1 MPSPMRV
8 DASDDALD
16 TLFQPFADGVLS
28 WPDEGGALFLRARDG
43 VGLRQRPRPGL
54 VCEQDYKPAIDA
66 LHRGGLDTVD
76 LDSMPADRRYPLV
89 LVLPPRQRDEARALY
104 AQALARTAPGGRV
117 VACLSNDE
125 GARSGEDDLGRIAG
139 KVGSL
144 SKRKCRVFWTAPLD
158 GPADPALAAAWAGG
172 DRPREIL
179 GGRFLSRPGVFAWDR
194 VDPASA
200 LLAEHLPAD
209 LAGRAADLGAG
220 YGYLS
225 AELLAR
231 CPRITALDVY
241 EAQARALQ
249 LARTNLQRVPT
260 SVPMEFF
267 WHDVTAGLDDRGYDV
282 IVSNPPF
289 HAQGREERPD
299 IGRRFIAVAAQALNP
314 GGRLWLV
321 ANRHLPYEVVLD
333 ERFGEVRTVAQQGGF
348 KVVEAIKAKA
358 AGKSAGVATGK
369 PAGKFTGKPGGKGGA
384 RA

>member
-1 MPSPMRV
+1 MRV

-16 TLFQPFADGVLS
+16 TLFQPFADGLLS
-28 WPDEGGALFLRARDG
+28 WPDSGGVLFLRARDG

-54 VCEQDYKPAIDA
+54 VCEQDYKPAVDA
-66 LHRGGLDTVD
+66 LHRAGLDTVE
-76 LDSMPADRRYPLV
+76 LESLPPGQRYRLV

-117 VACLSNDE
+117 VACLRNDE
-125 GARSGEDDLGRIAG
+125 GARSGEDDLGRLAG
-139 KVGSL
+139 KVASL
-144 SKRKCRVFWTAPLD
+144 SKRKCRVFWTPPLD
-158 GPADPALAAAWAGG
+158 GPADPALAAAWAGS

-179 GGRFLSRPGVFAWDR
+179 GGRFQSRPGVFAWDR

-231 CPRITALDVY
+231 CPRIAALDLY
-241 EAQARALQ
+241 EAQARALA
-249 LARTNLQRVPT
+249 LARVNLQRTGTALPLD
-260 SVPMEFF
+260 FL
-267 WHDVTAGLDDRGYDV
+267 WHDVTAGLDRRYDV

-348 KVVEAIKAKA
+348 KVVEAIKARGGA
-358 AGKSAGVATGK
+358 AQ
-369 PAGKFTGKPGGKGGA
+369 GGKAGA

>member
-1 MPSPMRV
+1 MRV

-28 WPDEGGALFLRARDG
+28 WPDHGGVLFLRARDG

-54 VCEQDYKPAIDA
+54 VCEQDYKPAVDA
-66 LHRGGLDTVD
+66 LHRGGLDTVELES
-76 LDSMPADRRYPLV
+76 LDPALKYPLV
-89 LVLPPRQRDEARALY
+89 LVLPPRQRDEARALF
-104 AQALARTAPGGRV
+104 AQAIARTAPGGRV
-117 VACLSNDE
+117 VACLRNDE

-139 KVGSL
+139 KVASL
-144 SKRKCRVFWTAPLD
+144 SKRKCRVFWTPPLD
-158 GPADPALAAAWAGG
+158 GPADAEIARQWLKL
-172 DRPREIL
+172 DEPRDIL
-179 GGRFLSRPGVFAWDR
+179 GGRFRSRPGVFAWDR

-231 CPRITALDVY
+231 CPRITALDLY

-249 LARTNLQRVPT
+249 LAQFNMQRLQTALPL
-260 SVPMEFF
+260 EFF
-267 WHDVTAGLDDRGYDV
+267 WQDVTAGLSKRYDV

-299 IGRRFIAVAAQALNP
+299 IGRRFIAVAAEALNP

-333 ERFGEVRTVAQQGGF
+333 ERFGQVRTVAQQGGF
-348 KVVEAIKAKA
+348 KVVEAIKARKN
-358 AGKSAGVATGK
+358 
-369 PAGKFTGKPGGKGGA
+369 
-384 RA
+384 